1 MNEILR
7 GVVSIERRG
16 EGSRSEGDYAFLTDD
31 HMNRVRL
38 CRDSHLPFDDK
49 FFEPLNG
56 RRVCAEGE
64 RVGEWLVV
72 SSVRC
77 DETGQQTADQN
88 GPQEEAG
95 AESDVEAEAADNVDT
110 EAEPRNE

>member
-16 EGSRSEGDYAFLTDD
+16 EGSRSEGDYAFLTDAD
-31 HMNRVRL
+31 MNRVRL
-38 CRDSHLPFDDK
+38 CRDGHLPFDDN
-49 FFEPLNG
+49 FFESLDG

-72 SSVRC
+72 SSVHC
-77 DETGQQTADQN
+77 DETEQQTAEQN
-88 GPQEEAG
+88 GQQKENEAK
-95 AESDVEAEAADNVDT
+95 VEAEVET
-110 EAEPRNE
+110 ESRKE

>member
-56 RRVCAEGE
+56 CRVCAEGE

-77 DETGQQTADQN
+77 DE
-88 GPQEEAG
+88 AG
-95 AESDVEAEAADNVDT
+95 AESDVEADVEAEAADNVDT